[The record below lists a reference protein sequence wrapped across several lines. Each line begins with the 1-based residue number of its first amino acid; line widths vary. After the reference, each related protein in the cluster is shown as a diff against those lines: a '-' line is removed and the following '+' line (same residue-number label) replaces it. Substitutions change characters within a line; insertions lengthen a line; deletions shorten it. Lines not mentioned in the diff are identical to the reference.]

1 MTKAK
6 SIKIDGVDYELDA
19 LSDAVKTSLS
29 NLRVVE
35 REMERL
41 TIQLNIAK
49 TARAVYANNVKKNL
63 PKADKA
69 ADAAA

>member
-69 ADAAA
+69 EAAA